1 MPAAK
6 KGKVVTAPLVVAK
19 DAEGRDVYL
28 YRGTPLPE
36 GLADGE
42 EKRLEDFLGDVDS
55 ADSK

>member
-19 DAEGRDVYL
+19 DSEGRDVYL
-28 YRGTPLPE
+28 YRGAPFPE

-42 EKRLEDFLGDVDS
+42 EKRLEEFLGDVDS
-55 ADSK
+55 TDSK